1 MHLVGFTTES
11 AVVRQMLEQVG
22 EQTTAPAIAT
32 ASSLLL
38 AANGLQLAALEA
50 VFEEVCELEFDEKAN
65 LVRKRVTVSG
75 FGEAW
80 VWFRRWQGALRV
92 VECRVCSMVIGQYL
106 LARRVDPFPILS

>member
-32 ASSLLL
+32 ARSPLL
-38 AANGLQLAALEA
+38 AADGLQLAALEA

-75 FGEAW
+75 
-80 VWFRRWQGALRV
+80 RILRV
-92 VECRVCSMVIGQYL
+92 RMQSRSRI
-106 LARRVDPFPILS
+106 